1 MRKEKEC
8 VDDRN
13 KKRPSKRGR
22 ERTDMGHSDIRQMAQ
37 SAQLCLHYS
46 HCSSKNRHETK
57 VKPAARCMSAG
68 ESGQSV

>member
-22 ERTDMGHSDIRQMAQ
+22 E
-37 SAQLCLHYS
+37 
-46 HCSSKNRHETK
+46 
-57 VKPAARCMSAG
+57 G
-68 ESGQSV
+68 EDRYGPQ